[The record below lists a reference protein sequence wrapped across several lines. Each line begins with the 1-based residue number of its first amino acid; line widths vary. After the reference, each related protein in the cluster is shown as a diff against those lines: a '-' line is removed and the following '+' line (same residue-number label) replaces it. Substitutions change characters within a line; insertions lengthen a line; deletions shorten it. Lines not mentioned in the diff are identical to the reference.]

1 MNPNFHI
8 KTLFSCATELTSV
21 ILPKT
26 FNVDNMGLEVGLCRF
41 HIYVVS
47 HMVHTVFE
55 AAVLTVCA
63 LQARLP

>member
-1 MNPNFHI
+1 MISAN
-8 KTLFSCATELTSV
+8 ELTSV
-21 ILPKT
+21 ILPKA
-26 FNVDNMGLEVGLCRF
+26 FNVDDMGLEVGLCRL

-55 AAVLTVCA
+55 AAVLTVRA